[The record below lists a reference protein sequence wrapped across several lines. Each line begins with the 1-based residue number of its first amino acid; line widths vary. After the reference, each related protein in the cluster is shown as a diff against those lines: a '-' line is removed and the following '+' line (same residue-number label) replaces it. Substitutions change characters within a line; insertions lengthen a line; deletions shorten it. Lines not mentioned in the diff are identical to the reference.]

1 MADKILYFKNELS
14 ELRQQI
20 AELKKRETECARA
33 LCGNGQNNCPYR
45 NYTSISDDYKKIF
58 KNDGLVLLEIIY
70 DHNQNPVDAEIVY
83 LNPVFANMAR
93 IKPDD
98 LLGKRASI
106 LGPEF
111 SFMGFDSVM
120 QVANTGELSQKM
132 ECLPGQ
138 NSCAEVSIFQPQPG
152 LVAIVLKASGA
163 YQEKSEERFRKIVEI
178 ANEGIWILDEEN
190 RTVFANNKICQML
203 GCTMDEIMEKGL
215 LGYID
220 PEWREVEELHLQ
232 QNNRSSVEQL
242 EFKFRRK
249 DGSSLWGLVS
259 ATPLY
264 DQDGKY
270 TGSLRMITD
279 ITERKRTEDALR
291 LSEEKFSKAFNSS
304 PTIMSITTIEDGRY
318 IDVNEKLC
326 RITRREREDIIGR
339 TATEL
344 NLWPTPEARDRL
356 KQMVKEYGGV
366 RNLEVS
372 FGKTIGLVSAEA
384 IDIHGEKCMIFNMT
398 DITER
403 KRLEREMMRLD
414 KLNLIGEIAA
424 SIAHETRNPMTSI
437 RGFLQILAAKPEY
450 SADAEYFDIMIEEID
465 RANSII
471 TEFLS
476 LAKNKP
482 LDLQSHNLNQIIET
496 LSPLI
501 FADAMAQDK
510 YISLELQSIPDLVLD
525 QEEIRQLILN
535 LVRNGLEAMSAGGKL
550 VLSTWCEGNHVI
562 MSVKDEG
569 NGIPADHLE
578 RIGTPF
584 FSTKEQGT
592 GLGLSVCYSIAARHK
607 AAIEIQTSPSG
618 TEFRVRFKGLYSQS

>member
-20 AELKKRETECARA
+20 SELKKRETECARA

-384 IDIHGEKCMIFNMT
+384 IDIHGEKCMIFN
-398 DITER
+398 
-403 KRLEREMMRLD
+403 
-414 KLNLIGEIAA
+414 
-424 SIAHETRNPMTSI
+424 
-437 RGFLQILAAKPEY
+437 
-450 SADAEYFDIMIEEID
+450 
-465 RANSII
+465 
-471 TEFLS
+471 
-476 LAKNKP
+476 
-482 LDLQSHNLNQIIET
+482 
-496 LSPLI
+496 
-501 FADAMAQDK
+501 
-510 YISLELQSIPDLVLD
+510 
-525 QEEIRQLILN
+525 
-535 LVRNGLEAMSAGGKL
+535 
-550 VLSTWCEGNHVI
+550 
-562 MSVKDEG
+562 
-569 NGIPADHLE
+569 
-578 RIGTPF
+578 
-584 FSTKEQGT
+584 KEN
-592 GLGLSVCYSIAARHK
+592 Y
-607 AAIEIQTSPSG
+607 ED
-618 TEFRVRFKGLYSQS
+618 

>member
-14 ELRQQI
+14 EHRQQI

-120 QVANTGELSQKM
+120 QVATTGELSQKM

-152 LVAIVLKASGA
+152 LLAIVLKASGA

-264 DQDGKY
+264 DQNGK
-270 TGSLRMITD
+270 
-279 ITERKRTEDALR
+279 
-291 LSEEKFSKAFNSS
+291 
-304 PTIMSITTIEDGRY
+304 
-318 IDVNEKLC
+318 
-326 RITRREREDIIGR
+326 
-339 TATEL
+339 
-344 NLWPTPEARDRL
+344 
-356 KQMVKEYGGV
+356 
-366 RNLEVS
+366 
-372 FGKTIGLVSAEA
+372 
-384 IDIHGEKCMIFNMT
+384 
-398 DITER
+398 
-403 KRLEREMMRLD
+403 
-414 KLNLIGEIAA
+414 
-424 SIAHETRNPMTSI
+424 
-437 RGFLQILAAKPEY
+437 
-450 SADAEYFDIMIEEID
+450 
-465 RANSII
+465 
-471 TEFLS
+471 
-476 LAKNKP
+476 
-482 LDLQSHNLNQIIET
+482 
-496 LSPLI
+496 
-501 FADAMAQDK
+501 
-510 YISLELQSIPDLVLD
+510 
-525 QEEIRQLILN
+525 
-535 LVRNGLEAMSAGGKL
+535 
-550 VLSTWCEGNHVI
+550 
-562 MSVKDEG
+562 
-569 NGIPADHLE
+569 
-578 RIGTPF
+578 
-584 FSTKEQGT
+584 
-592 GLGLSVCYSIAARHK
+592 
-607 AAIEIQTSPSG
+607 
-618 TEFRVRFKGLYSQS
+618 